1 MNRNYT
7 KLAGL
12 VYPASFLSN
21 KWPNSGLA
29 GQESPNNSEMIIDA
43 IWRATMGQVTVRHL
57 PNSRVKVTVSNSLR
71 IRLAMLIAMCPFLF
85 SCATAEK
92 PRAEEPPSPVVQA
105 DQPEQMSKLP
115 PPELSAVQ
123 GAVKRVFKDS
133 ALIDTSRKPN
143 FIAGDFNGDLSQDIA
158 VVLKPAPE
166 RLSDFNEEFP
176 TWIFRDPLAAE
187 ESRVPRLRVAAND
200 VLLAVIHGYG
210 ANGWRDPQATQTYL
224 LKNAVGS
231 SMQAH
236 QAKDVAT
243 ASQGMKLPRL
253 RGEVIGEVLGGR
265 SGYLYYAGAT
275 YSWYDPKTF
284 KGEPKRGMIHTPPN
298 ERVKK

>member
-1 MNRNYT
+1 M
-7 KLAGL
+7 A
-12 VYPASFLSN
+12 
-21 KWPNSGLA
+21 
-29 GQESPNNSEMIIDA
+29 
-43 IWRATMGQVTVRHL
+43 QVTVRHL
-57 PNSRVKVTVSNSLR
+57 PNSRVKVTASNSLR
-71 IRLAMLIAMCPFLF
+71 IRLAALVAVCPFLF

-92 PRAEEPPSPVVQA
+92 PRAEAPPSHVVQA
-105 DQPEQMSKLP
+105 DQPQQVSKLP
-115 PPELSAVQ
+115 PPELNTVQ
-123 GAVKRVFKDS
+123 EAVKRVFKDS

-158 VVLKPAPE
+158 VVLKPVPE
-166 RLSDFNEEFP
+166 RLSDLNEEFS
-176 TWIFRDPLAAE
+176 TWILRDPFETHA
-187 ESRVPRLRVAAND
+187 SRIPRLRVAAND

-231 SMQAH
+231 GMEAR

-243 ASQGMKLPRL
+243 ASQGKKLPRL
-253 RGEVIGEVLGGR
+253 RGDVIGEQIEGTL
-265 SGYLYYAGAT
+265 GYLYYAGAT

-284 KGEPKRGMIHTPPN
+284 KGEPERGMIHTPAN